1 MKRPCLSRSAGA
13 LLGGAALLGLSL
25 SGSLAHAA
33 PAESPQFLMFEVKFG
48 PYVPHL
54 DSSASLNGRTGP
66 TAAMPNLPSSTP
78 FSDYFGNSDNPKGD
92 VPARRLLGEGEIDYQ
107 FLHRFGVLGIGL
119 SAGYTSVSAPSF
131 SATGSAMGGAS
142 YCRVREE
149 NKARFYYRPS
159 DPTKALAYTDC
170 ISGDETTFNLVPVAL
185 MLVYRFDVLSKRFR
199 IPFIPYVKV
208 GLGYYI
214 WWVSSSGSFT
224 TELTASYKD
233 PQGQPQQATHSA
245 SGASAGLVVRP
256 GLAIDLS
263 AIDWRAAR
271 AIDQEIGLNRVTA
284 FVEFNGSFVNGF
296 GASNKLDLSDTS
308 LSAGLG
314 FEF

>member
-1 MKRPCLSRSAGA
+1 MSCVKKGSLGLLLGA
-13 LLGGAALLGLSL
+13 LLASAGLPAVAL
-25 SGSLAHAA
+25 AA
-33 PAESPQFLMFEVKFG
+33 PPESPQHLMFEIKLG
-48 PYVPHL
+48 PYIPHL
-54 DSSASLNGRTGP
+54 DSSASVSGRPGP
-66 TAAMPNLPSSTP
+66 TSMDPGLPTATP
-78 FSDYFGNSDNPKGD
+78 FSDYFGSPDDPKGA
-92 VPARRLLGEGEIDYQ
+92 PPSRRLIGEGEIDYQ
-107 FLHRFGVLGIGL
+107 FLHRFGVLGVGL
-119 SAGYTSVSAPSF
+119 SGGYTSVSAPAF
-131 SATGSAMGGAS
+131 SASGSAMSGGS

-149 NKARFYYRPS
+149 NNARFYYRPS
-159 DPTKALAYTDC
+159 APQQGLAYQDC
-170 ISGDETTFNLVPVAL
+170 ISGDQSTFNLVPLAL
-185 MLVYRFDVLSKRFR
+185 MLVYRFDVLSKRWR

-224 TELTASYKD
+224 TELTTKTTNA
-233 PQGQPQQATHSA
+233 QGRTQENSVTA
-245 SGASAGLVVRP
+245 SGASLGVVVRP
-256 GLAIDLS
+256 GIALDLS

-296 GASNKLDLSDTS
+296 GAANKLDLSDTS

>member
-1 MKRPCLSRSAGA
+1 MKRLRTSRLVGS

-25 SGSLAHAA
+25 SAPSAHAA

-54 DSSASLNGRTGP
+54 DSSASVGGRTGP
-66 TAAMPNLPSSTP
+66 TMAQPYLPSPTP
-78 FSDYFGNSDNPKGD
+78 FSDYFGNSDSPKGD

-107 FLHRFGVLGIGL
+107 FFHRFGVLGIGL
-119 SAGYTSVSAPSF
+119 SGGYTSISAPAF
-131 SATGSAMGGAS
+131 SASGSAMGGSS

-149 NKARFYYRPS
+149 NKARVYYRPT
-159 DPTKALAYTDC
+159 DPIKTLSYQDC

-199 IPFIPYVKV
+199 IPLIPYVKV
-208 GLGYYI
+208 GLGCYI

-224 TELTASYKD
+224 TELTTSYTD
-233 PQGQPQQATHSA
+233 DQGRPQQATSTA

-256 GLAIDLS
+256 GIAIDLS
-263 AIDWRAAR
+263 AIDWLAAR

-296 GASNKLDLSDTS
+296 GAANKLDLSDTS